1 MTHFL
6 LFSGVVIIICL
17 FMNRFTDKIPV
28 PSLIF
33 FLLLGMCFGVDG
45 LLHIPFDDY
54 SLSET
59 ICSTC
64 LVFIMF
70 YGGFGT
76 NLKAARPVAVPA
88 FLLSTLGV
96 VLTAAFVGLF
106 VHTVFRLGWVESF
119 LIGSVISSTDAASVF
134 NVLRSKKLALKNHTD
149 SMLELESGSNDP
161 VSYMLTILLV
171 AVMVGRDISVP
182 MTLLLQLSLGIAGG
196 ILIGWLAAYCLNNYS
211 GLTSPGRTIFLF
223 STALIAY
230 ALPSVLGGNG
240 YLSVYFCGIFLG
252 NHYLPEKRAMVHF
265 FDVLTEVSQ
274 MAIFFLLGLLVTPS
288 HLPEVFLPALSITVF
303 LTFLARPLSVSAVL
317 LPFRVSKGQIGLVSF
332 AGLRGVA
339 SIVFSIYVV
348 LEGISLTYNLF
359 NLVFVIVLL
368 SLSFQGTLLPWVA
381 RKLNMIDPSTD
392 VLKTFN
398 DYQEDSDVAFVK
410 VHITKNHPFADKH
423 LKDLTLPGELLA
435 VILLRKEKTLLPSGD
450 TLLQEGDLLV
460 LAAPE
465 FTDRRNL
472 TLHESVVSK
481 NHRLNGKLL
490 KDLPKDNHFLIIMI
504 KRGDST
510 IIPKGD
516 TRIQAEDVLVFA
528 RT

>member
-6 LFSGVVIIICL
+6 LFSGIVIILCL

-45 LLHIPFDDY
+45 LLRIPFDDY

-76 NLKAARPVAVPA
+76 NLKAARPVAAPA
-88 FLLSTLGV
+88 FLLSTIGV
-96 VLTAAFVGLF
+96 VLTAALVGVF
-106 VHTVFRLGWVESF
+106 VHGVFGLDWLPSF

-134 NVLRSKKLALKNHTD
+134 SVLRSQKLALKNHTD

-171 AVMVGRDISVP
+171 AVMTGRDVSVP
-182 MTLLLQLSLGIAGG
+182 MTLFLQLALGIAGG
-196 ILIGWLAAYCLNNYS
+196 ILIGWLAEFFLNHYS
-211 GLTSPGRTIFLF
+211 GLSSPGRTIFLF

-230 ALPSVLGGNG
+230 ALPAVLGGNG

-288 HLPEVFLPALSITVF
+288 NLPQVFLPALMITLV
-303 LTFLARPLSVSAVL
+303 LTFAARPLSVAAVL
-317 LPFRVSKGQIGLVSF
+317 LPFRVSLRQIGLVSF

-348 LEGISLTYNLF
+348 LEGVSVSYNLF

-368 SLSFQGTLLPWVA
+368 SLSFQGTLLPLVS
-381 RKLNMIDPSTD
+381 RKLDMIDPNTD

-398 DYQEDSDVAFVK
+398 DYQEESDVAFVK
-410 VHITKNHPFADKH
+410 VHISRDHPYTGKQLKN
-423 LKDLTLPGELLA
+423 LTLPKELLA
-435 VILLRKEKTLLPSGD
+435 VLLLRREQTLLPSGD

-465 FTDRRNL
+465 FTDRSNL

-510 IIPKGD
+510 IIPNGN